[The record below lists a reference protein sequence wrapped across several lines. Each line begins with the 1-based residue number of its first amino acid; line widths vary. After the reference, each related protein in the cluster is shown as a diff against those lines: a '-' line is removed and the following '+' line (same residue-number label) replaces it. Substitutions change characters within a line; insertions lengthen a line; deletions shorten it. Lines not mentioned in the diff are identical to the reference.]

1 MSNYTVALSGL
12 QNTSLAID
20 TVSNN
25 IANANTVGYKAGEYV
40 FADQFVKAIN
50 PADQA
55 RVGMGTQSLGVR
67 RPMLQGTITNSANP
81 LDLAISGKG
90 MFRLLQGSGGAGS
103 VDPSAVYYSRNGQ
116 FNIDKE
122 GYIVNENGM
131 YLTGYQPSLD
141 GNSVTD
147 DLIKNNGLLRM
158 PNSNLPGNETTTS
171 HIAALLD
178 SKAQAFTTTANV
190 AFDPTQATYNNKTS
204 QTVFDNEGNSHTL
217 EVYYRR
223 VSDGSLTIESKAD
236 GSGYTYSPGPSSSPN
251 TLGATLVTLNKE
263 SLLRVD
269 SPAMAAAMSN
279 VTVSGQ
285 TSFTL
290 SSAPNLAGTNVS
302 VAGKKIFIN
311 GVDSGAVVGA
321 HTAGGTTINVAN
333 AGTISVPNGAAVTFY
348 DPDLTATA
356 NSAPTAA
363 TTLTLSTVAD
373 MKLGDKIYLGS
384 PAVDSGA
391 TIIAINGSVVTLSKA
406 VTSTSTAVTVKHALN
421 MTLITPD
428 GTEITVQGATNR
440 KSSGENLTT
449 TMARVEVYSSLD
461 NKFYD
466 YQDASSTSSRRLTP
480 DTQGINGGYK
490 AVSLLNFIGGRN
502 IDSLVT
508 DPLSGNPTFTTTT
521 KLSTRVTNQAGGS
534 SDLVIDLDLS
544 DTTLQAGAF
553 QITHSRQN
561 GEPLARLTNVTVD
574 NQGRI
579 VGVYGTGKQQFV
591 GQVALVHF
599 ENSEGLI
606 PVGKNAFA
614 ASVDSGTEHSADGVV
629 VGRAGTGIFGDVKGQ
644 ALESSNVDLANEL
657 VRLMVLQRSYSANSQ
672 SMKAFDQTLRDT
684 LQMVS

>member
-1 MSNYTVALSGL
+1 MSNYTIALSGL

-20 TVSNN
+20 ATSNN
-25 IANANTVGYKAGEYV
+25 IANANTIGYKAGEYV

-90 MFRLLQGSGGAGS
+90 MFRLLQGSGTAGS

-116 FNIDKE
+116 FGVDKE
-122 GYIVNENGM
+122 GFIVNENGM

-141 GNSVTD
+141 GTEISD

-171 HIAALLD
+171 RIAAMLD
-178 SKAQAFTTTANV
+178 STSSAFTKTANV

-223 VSDGSLTIESKAD
+223 ISDGSLSIKSESD

-263 SLLRVD
+263 SVLRVD
-269 SPAMAAAMSN
+269 TASSAGALSNATVSSAGTFTLAAAPS
-279 VTVSGQ
+279 
-285 TSFTL
+285 
-290 SSAPNLAGTNVS
+290 LAGSNVS
-302 VAGKKIFIN
+302 VTGKKIFIN
-311 GVDSGAVVGA
+311 GVDSGFLVGSHA
-321 HTAGGTTINVAN
+321 SGATTITLAS
-333 AGTISVPNGAAVTFY
+333 GSISVPNGAAVTFFE
-348 DPDLTATA
+348 PDNAFTLGA
-356 NSAPTAA
+356 APSGVS
-363 TTLTLSTVAD
+363 TLTLPSSAALL
-373 MKLGDKIYLGS
+373 KEGDKLYLGG
-384 PAVDSGA
+384 VDTGA
-391 TIIAINGSVVTLSKA
+391 IITAINQATNTVTLSQNVTGTTAA
-406 VTSTSTAVTVKHALN
+406 VFKHSLD
-421 MTLITPD
+421 MTLVTPD
-428 GTEITVQGATNR
+428 GTEITVQGSTNK

-449 TMARVEVYSSLD
+449 TMAKVEVYASID
-461 NKFYD
+461 GKFYD
-466 YQDASSTSSRRLTP
+466 YQDPITSSNRKITP
-480 DTQGINGGYK
+480 ETEGINGGYK
-490 AVSLLNFIGGRN
+490 TVSQLRFIGGRN
-502 IDSLVT
+502 IDSLVSDT
-508 DPLSGNPTFTTTT
+508 VSGNPTFKTETT
-521 KLSTRVTNQAGGS
+521 LSTRVTNQAGGS

-544 DTTLQAGAF
+544 GTSLQAGAF
-553 QITHSRQN
+553 QITQSNQN

-599 ENSEGLI
+599 ENAEGLI
-606 PVGKNAFA
+606 PIGKNAFA
-614 ASVDSGTEHSADGVV
+614 ASVDSGTEHSADGVL
-629 VGRAGTGIFGDVKGQ
+629 VGRAGTGIFGEVKGQ
-644 ALESSNVDLANEL
+644 ALEASNVDLANEL
-657 VRLMVLQRSYSANSQ
+657 VRLMELQRSYSANSQ

-684 LQMVS
+684 LQMVG